1 MRRTRFYVL
10 VTGAMA
16 LMLAGASFA
25 VADDG
30 DDDDKG
36 SFKKTRAGMLHGY
49 NEVPAVSSPGSGT
62 FTAEIDAD
70 AQKITF
76 DLRYSGLQAT
86 AVAAHIHFAQT
97 DVNGGVVAFLCGG
110 GGKPVCPASGT
121 VTGTVVPA
129 DVGAGAAAQ
138 GIAAGEFAE
147 LVAAIRAGRAYVNVH
162 STTFPGGE
170 IRAQLRGKHKR

>member
-25 VADDG
+25 VAHNG
-30 DDDDKG
+30 DDDKG
-36 SFKKTRAGMLHGY
+36 SFKKARAGMLHGY

-62 FTAEIDAD
+62 FAAEIDD
-70 AQKITF
+70 QKITF

-86 AVAAHIHFAQT
+86 AVAAHIHFAQR
-97 DVNGGVVAFLCGG
+97 DVNGAVVAFLCGG
-110 GGKPVCPASGT
+110 GGKPACPASGT
-121 VTGTVVPA
+121 VTGTVVPS

-138 GIAAGEFAE
+138 GIAAGEFDE

-162 STTFPGGE
+162 STLFPGGE